1 MTTTQKMQLENIPEF
16 SGTQDDKT
24 QPTDFIKVV
33 KCSFLASGTTTD
45 DQKVGL
51 FELYLKSD
59 LRAEEWYN
67 DAKTVKKTWAELEQ
81 GFKTRFPNIKKATK
95 TVPELER
102 ELGVMRIKTE
112 ELGKTEKYRGEVV
125 YTHMIFTEKVI
136 DLAKRAK
143 VED

>member
-1 MTTTQKMQLENIPEF
+1 MQLENIPKF
-16 SGTQDDKT
+16 SGTQDNKT
-24 QPTDFIKVV
+24 QPTDFLKVV
-33 KCSFLASGTTTD
+33 KRSFVASGTTTD

-59 LRAEEWYN
+59 SPAEEWYN
-67 DAKTVKKTWAELEQ
+67 DAKTVKKTWMELEQ

-112 ELGKTEKYRGEVV
+112 ELGKMEKYRGEDI
-125 YTHMIFTEKVI
+125 YTHIIFTEKS
-136 DLAKRAK
+136 LT
-143 VED
+143 